1 VVHSSSNGRFTRYP
15 QRRSIL
21 QTAPTL
27 KFVEEGMKVFDRER
41 HEIGKVEYVQFGD
54 DDPETP
60 EVEAAAPNTLDQR
73 PPTLLNAIA
82 DAFGDDDLPAEVR
95 GRLLEQGFVRIDANG
110 LFAADR
116 YVTPEQ
122 IDSVS
127 GEGLMLNVTKDELV
141 KKH

>member
-1 VVHSSSNGRFTRYP
+1 M
-15 QRRSIL
+15 
-21 QTAPTL
+21 QTVNTL
-27 KFVEEGMKVFDRER
+27 RHIEEGMKVFDRER

-60 EVEAAAPNTLDQR
+60 EVEAAAPNTLDR
-73 PPTLLNAIA
+73 RDRTLVDDIA
-82 DAFGDDDLPAEVR
+82 MAFSAGDDLPEELR
-95 GRLLEQGFVRIDANG
+95 LKLLEQGFVRIDANG

-127 GEGLMLNVTKDELV
+127 GDGLMLNVTKDELI